1 MKLYEKKKIIHL
13 LVVLLALLFPV
24 IPVIVSFSTGG
35 FVISSQPP
43 DVCVSRSSKA
53 AYYTLALPISVIMA
67 TGISLL
73 VMVMVMVIKV
83 ISFL

>member
-24 IPVIVSFSTGG
+24 IPVIASFSTGG
-35 FVISSQPP
+35 FVNISQPP
-43 DVCVSRSSKA
+43 DVCVSRSSEA

-73 VMVMVMVIKV
+73 LIVMVMVIKV